1 LLCGQGVA
9 AAVYFGYSVESLQ
22 MLGAAMQLTTK
33 PEVLAPRVKRGGKM
47 FDDENLDLL
56 SHLLDD
62 FIKVPG
68 LPIRFGLDGIMGAVP
83 WIGDILGGIA
93 SCIIIVAAWYRG
105 VSYPILLRMI
115 ANVGIEVVVGA
126 IPVLGDAFD
135 IAWRA
140 NRRNYALLTGS
151 LYEPRKYTIQSWFF
165 LIALC
170 IVLMALVLLPMLL
183 LAWLATGALHS
194 VFGVNIK
201 FHSWL

>member
-1 LLCGQGVA
+1 
-9 AAVYFGYSVESLQ
+9 
-22 MLGAAMQLTTK
+22 
-33 PEVLAPRVKRGGKM
+33 M
-47 FDDENLDLL
+47 FDDENLDIL

-83 WIGDILGGIA
+83 GIGDVLGGIA
-93 SCIIIVAAWYRG
+93 SCIIIVAAWSRG
-105 VSYPILLRMI
+105 VSYPTLLRMI

-126 IPVLGDAFD
+126 IPVIGDAFD

-151 LYEPRKYTIQSWFF
+151 LYEPRKYTIQSWVF
-165 LIALC
+165 LIVLC
-170 IVLMALVLLPMLL
+170 VLLMALVLLPMLL
-183 LAWLATGALHS
+183 MAWLATGALHS
-194 VFGVNIK
+194 LFGVRVN